1 MYMEKY
7 VSDFLKTAADNIR
20 CIITGNFTEGV
31 TDLNTLGN
39 HALLRIDRKSVT
51 PSVKNLPKLTAEQKK
66 QIKKFYSPYVMFMTT
81 RYHRLYTANYGEFHP
96 EFFPEEFYAMYIDR
110 YYSDREEAR
119 YLDNKCYY
127 YRIFSNVHMPELIAM
142 RIGTTWLNADQE
154 PITQQQA
161 SLLVIKE
168 KEAVVKKAVNS
179 EGGFGVSFVKG
190 EELYNTFTDTMNSI
204 GCDVVIQKPVKQ
216 HSSFAALHPDSVNT
230 IRVVSLL
237 RSDNVKIYAAALKI
251 GTGGSR
257 TDNGCQGGIY
267 CGLNSDGSLKN
278 YGILDNG
285 TLLYEH
291 PDLHYKFS
299 EKKLCHL
306 DRVFELVKKAH
317 PFMGH
322 FRLISWDVTVDE
334 NGDAVLIE
342 ANLSLGGINDVQ
354 MCCGPLFGEDTKAIL
369 DEALQGK
376 RRFTTLI

>member
-1 MYMEKY
+1 MEKY
-7 VSDFLKTAADNIR
+7 VFDFLKTAEENIR
-20 CIITGNFTEGV
+20 CIITGSFTEGV

-39 HALLRIDRKSVT
+39 HALMRIDRKSVT
-51 PSVKNLPKLTAEQKK
+51 PCVKNLPKLTAEQKK
-66 QIKKFYSPYVMFMTT
+66 QIRNFYSPYVMFMTT
-81 RYHRLYTANYGEFHP
+81 RYHRLYTSNYGEFHA

-119 YLDNKCYY
+119 YIDNKCYY
-127 YRIFSNVHMPELIAM
+127 YRIFSNVRQPQLTAM
-142 RIGTTWLNADQE
+142 RIGTTWLDEHLKPVSKN
-154 PITQQQA
+154 QA
-161 SLLVIKE
+161 AQLVRKE

-179 EGGFGVSFVKG
+179 EGGFGVSFMKG
-190 EELYNTFTDTMNSI
+190 EELYDTFTDIMDSI
-204 GCDVVIQKPVKQ
+204 GCDVVIQRPVKQ
-216 HSSFAALHPDSVNT
+216 HSSLAALHPDSVNT

-237 RSDNVKIYAAALKI
+237 TEENVKIYAAALKI

-267 CGLNSDGSLKN
+267 CGLNSDGTLKN

-285 TLLYEH
+285 TRLYEH

-299 EKKLCHL
+299 EKKICHL
-306 DRVFELVKKAH
+306 DKVFELVKKAH

-334 NGDAVLIE
+334 SGEAVLIE

-354 MCCGPLFGEDTKAIL
+354 MCCGPLFGEDTKAVL